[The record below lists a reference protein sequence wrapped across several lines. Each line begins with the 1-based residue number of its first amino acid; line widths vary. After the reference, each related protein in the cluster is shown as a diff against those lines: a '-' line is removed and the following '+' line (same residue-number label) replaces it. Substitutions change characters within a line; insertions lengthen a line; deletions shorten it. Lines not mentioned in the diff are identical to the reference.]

1 MNYLQ
6 LCQRVK
12 LDSGQSGAIVNA
24 ESANLTGDDANIVR
38 WVKDAWLEI
47 QGLQNW
53 PFLRSR
59 ASFSTVIGQREYTL
73 ANMGISTLKTY
84 DRAYGSLTVGTSK
97 YPFQWMDW
105 ASFRDLLD
113 YFPAQSGLPQF
124 ATITGGRSLKFD
136 FIPNQVATVEFDYY
150 TRPIELTL
158 NTDTPA
164 IDADDQMVIVYRA
177 LMMYAADAGGDAMIV
192 YQNAQQNYQLALRKL
207 RRTWAES
214 QTVSWSALA

>member
-12 LDSGQSGAIVNA
+12 LDSGQAGTISTVTPTTSN
-24 ESANLTGDDANIVR
+24 GDDLNIIR

-59 ASFSTVIGQREYTL
+59 ASFPTVIGQREYTL
-73 ANMGISTLKTY
+73 ANMGITTLKWY
-84 DRAYGSLTVGTSK
+84 DQAYGSLTVGSSK

-105 ASFRDLLD
+105 ATFRDMLD
-113 YFPAQSGLPQF
+113 YFPTQTGLPQF
-124 ATITGGRSLKFD
+124 ATVTGNRSLKFD
-136 FIPNQVATVEFDYY
+136 FIPDQVATVEFDYY
-150 TRPIELTL
+150 TQPVELTA

-164 IDADDQMVIVYRA
+164 IDSDDQMVIVYRA

-207 RRTWAES
+207 RRTWSSS